1 MSFFNKVSDWFSNNI
16 IKATYDPGADAL
28 KSLYRQNVTQN
39 ILGLQNTVSSLGGGL
54 GAAIVSIP
62 GVGQPILDG
71 LNALK
76 KESEDLLASMEQE
89 LLRRK
94 FGPPV
99 RLEVDSTIDID
110 WLDTLTDEIGISSD
124 EIVKYINEPRRGAPR
139 LRVN

>member
-1 MSFFNKVSDWFSNNI
+1 MSFFNTVSDWFSNNI

-62 GVGQPILDG
+62 GVGTPIING

-76 KESEDLLASMEQE
+76 KESEERSKVQE
-89 LLRRK
+89 TKTQNRNK
-94 FGPPV
+94 
-99 RLEVDSTIDID
+99 
-110 WLDTLTDEIGISSD
+110 
-124 EIVKYINEPRRGAPR
+124 
-139 LRVN
+139 